1 MELIFFNSN
10 MTALIFAAGEGYT
23 DIVRELLKQNG
34 IKINDKDI

>member
-1 MELIFFNSN
+1 